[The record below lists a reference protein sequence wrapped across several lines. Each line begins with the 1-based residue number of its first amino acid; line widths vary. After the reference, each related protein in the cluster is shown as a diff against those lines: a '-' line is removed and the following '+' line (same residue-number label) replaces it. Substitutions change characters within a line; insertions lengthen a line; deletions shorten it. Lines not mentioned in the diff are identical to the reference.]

1 MKQHLGWWFPDQ
13 ETHFIKMLDKSVSKG
28 GPARYQYQVRDRSLL
43 HCHSFRTALDIGANV
58 GLWSRDL
65 MPRFQ
70 RVIAFE
76 PVDIFRA
83 CLRLNVPE
91 NSEFII
97 ENCALGER
105 AGQVEMIITEDNMGH
120 THVNPNSFGRGSTEI
135 RTLDSF
141 DYADIDYIK
150 IDCEGFEYRVLQ
162 GAEDTIKRCRP
173 LIVVEQKPHDIYS
186 DQYNQH
192 AAVDLLQSWG
202 MTRVDQVKDD
212 WIMGWPK

>member
-13 ETHFIKMLDKSVSKG
+13 ETHFIKMLDKSISKG

-43 HCHSFRTALDIGANV
+43 YCQGFRTALDIGANV

-65 MPRFQ
+65 VPRFQ
-70 RVIAFE
+70 RVVAFE
-76 PVDIFRA
+76 PVDIFRE
-83 CLRLNVPE
+83 CLTLNVSLKE
-91 NSEFII
+91 NFVI
-97 ENCALGER
+97 ETCALGER

-120 THVNPNSFGRGSTEI
+120 THVDPASFGRGSTEI

-141 DYADIDYIK
+141 DYTDIDYIK

-173 LIVVEQKPHDIYS
+173 VIVVEQKPHDIYS
-186 DQYNQH
+186 EQYHQH

-202 MTRVDQVKDD
+202 MKKVDQVKDD